1 MHIEIVQEFYD
12 IIKLYIFFMYKSIL
26 LPKMKMECFSIVT
39 MRQKIKDID
48 ASFNIS

>member
-12 IIKLYIFFMYKSIL
+12 IIKLYIFLCIKAYYYQ
-26 LPKMKMECFSIVT
+26 KMKMECFSIVT